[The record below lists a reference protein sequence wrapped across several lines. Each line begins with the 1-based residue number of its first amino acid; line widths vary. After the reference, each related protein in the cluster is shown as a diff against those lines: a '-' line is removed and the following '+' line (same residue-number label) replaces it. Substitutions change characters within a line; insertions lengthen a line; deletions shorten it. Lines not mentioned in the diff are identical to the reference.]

1 MYNGYNRILTMY
13 CSNVGSGEVR
23 LPLHTPLPPKVFQE
37 EKIMQS
43 AAEAMRQM
51 RNIEKGAEL
60 SSQLAQKVRLR
71 GTTGYHGC
79 SECLSRATNK
89 RPGG

>member
-1 MYNGYNRILTMY
+1 MATEGL
-13 CSNVGSGEVR
+13 
-23 LPLHTPLPPKVFQE
+23 LPLRKKKKKKNAPLPKGVTENRQPYNVFEE